1 MSRLGAYLW
10 AAPATLL
17 GLLVAFVVWSSSGSV
32 RVVDGVIEASGG
44 WPARLLQAGFPFS
57 GAVAAL
63 TLGHVV
69 LGVSTDALDATRAHE
84 RVHVRQFER
93 WGVLFLVLYP
103 LAGLVAWWRG
113 GHPYRDN
120 EFEREAQ
127 AAAPAS
133 RERTDSAGIQST
145 GR

>member
-1 MSRLGAYLW
+1 MLRLGAYLW
-10 AAPATLL
+10 AAPVTLL
-17 GLLVAFVVWSSSGSV
+17 GLLAAFAMQSSGGSI
-32 RVVDGVIEASGG
+32 RVVDGVIEACGG

-57 GAVAAL
+57 DAVAAL

-93 WGVLFLVLYP
+93 WGVLLLVLYP
-103 LAGLVAWWRG
+103 LAGLLAWRRG

-120 EFEREAQ
+120 KFEREAR
-127 AAAPAS
+127 AATPAS
-133 RERTDSAGIQST
+133 SERPDSAGIQST